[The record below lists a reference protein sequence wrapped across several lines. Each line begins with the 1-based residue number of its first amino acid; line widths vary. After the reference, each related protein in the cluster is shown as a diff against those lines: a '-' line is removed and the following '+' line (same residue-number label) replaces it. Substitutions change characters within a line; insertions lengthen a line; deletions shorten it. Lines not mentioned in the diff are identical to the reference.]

1 MIASEVYHSRWSDDE
16 TLRLFEMVANG
27 KTSDEIAAALGRTR
41 NAVVFKLTRLRK
53 DPEMMKLYAEMM
65 KLYAECRVSAE
76 KRTRLEEQRRGLDC
90 MPNPFR
96 FVHPEW

>member
-1 MIASEVYHSRWSDDE
+1 MKKLYHSRWNHE
-16 TLRLFEMVANG
+16 ENLRMLEMVANG
-27 KTSDEIAAALGRTR
+27 KTYDEIAMALGRTR

-53 DPEMMKLYAEMM
+53 DPEMMKLYAE
-65 KLYAECRVSAE
+65 CRVSAE
-76 KRTRLEEQRRGLDC
+76 KRSRVEEQRRGIDC

>member
-27 KTSDEIAAALGRTR
+27 KTRDEIAVALGRTR
-41 NAVVFKLTRLRK
+41 NAVVCKISRIK
-53 DPEMMKLYAEMM
+53 QDPERLKLYAE
-65 KLYAECRVSAE
+65 RRGFVE

-96 FVHPEW
+96 FVRPEW

>member
-27 KTSDEIAAALGRTR
+27 KTRDEIAAALGRTR
-41 NAVVFKLTRLRK
+41 NAVVFKLARIK
-53 DPEMMKLYAEMM
+53 QDPELMKLYAE
-65 KLYAECRVSAE
+65 RRGFVE
-76 KRTRLEEQRRGLDC
+76 KRTRLEEQRRRLDC

-96 FVHPEW
+96 FVRPEW

>member
-1 MIASEVYHSRWSDDE
+1 MKKLYHSRWNHKE
-16 TLRLFEMVANG
+16 NLRMLEMVANG
-27 KTSDEIAAALGRTR
+27 KTYDEIAMALGRTR

-76 KRTRLEEQRRGLDC
+76 KRSRVEEQRRGLDC

>member
-1 MIASEVYHSRWSDDE
+1 MNKSYHSRWNHE
-16 TLRLFEMVANG
+16 ENLRMLEMVAGG
-27 KTSDEIAAALGRTR
+27 KTYDEIAMALGRTR

-53 DPEMMKLYAEMM
+53 DPELMN
-65 KLYAECRVSAE
+65 LYAECRVSAE

-96 FVHPEW
+96 FVRPEW

>member
-1 MIASEVYHSRWSDDE
+1 MNKSYHSRWNHE
-16 TLRLFEMVANG
+16 ENLRMLEMVAGG
-27 KTSDEIAAALGRTR
+27 KTYDEIAMALGRTR

-53 DPEMMKLYAEMM
+53 DPELMN
-65 KLYAECRVSAE
+65 LYAECRVSAE